1 MESSCEHDEEFL
13 DFTEGREFLTNVL
26 QSDSQDD
33 PCSMEFISYLL
44 NHLAS

>member
-1 MESSCEHDEEFL
+1 MESSCEHDEEPL

-26 QSDSQDD
+26 ASDSQDERR
-33 PCSMEFISYLL
+33 SMEFISYLF